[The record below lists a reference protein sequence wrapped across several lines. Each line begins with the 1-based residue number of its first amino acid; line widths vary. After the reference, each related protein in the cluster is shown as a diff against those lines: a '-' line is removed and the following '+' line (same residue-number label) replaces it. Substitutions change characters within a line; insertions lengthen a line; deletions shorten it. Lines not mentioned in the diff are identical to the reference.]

1 MEGKIV
7 WKVVV
12 ENVKTKKE
20 ATYDFDAIIVC
31 NGHYSVPHIPDIPGV
46 ETFNGIQLHS
56 HSYREPE
63 KFTGLNVVLLGAS
76 SSGVDIG
83 LELARHAR
91 QSLLDVDSH
100 VLRMAPTLNNMLLLL
115 LLLLLLKLADLDIP
129 HQEGTSVAP
138 CSLDNRMQAI

>member
-1 MEGKIV
+1 MALGFHVQVKSVSPLRLMEDKIV

-46 ETFNGIQLHS
+46 ETFNGTKLHS

-63 KFTGLNVVLLGAS
+63 RFTGLNVVLLGAS
-76 SSGVDIG
+76 SSGVDIS

-91 QSLLDVDSH
+91 QSSKIQYYNVPFLFGCPVDN
-100 VLRMAPTLNNMLLLL
+100 PYYNTTG
-115 LLLLLLKLADLDIP
+115 P
-129 HQEGTSVAP
+129 P
-138 CSLDNRMQAI
+138 